1 MRRQGLVLAAV
12 VALGALAPACTGGGD
27 EIVIGVVGP
36 SSGPGAEIGLA
47 SRRGAEL
54 AAKDLNRTG
63 GVAGRMIRIEY
74 RDDAEAFRLP
84 EILRDL
90 AVGKRASAIIGPENL
105 AAVANPTG
113 PLREVS
119 TPFLSIVP
127 EGALGERV
135 FRLSPSAADQ
145 AAVLAHW
152 LTQVRGFRR
161 VAIAAAD
168 DPAGA
173 AGAEAMEAALREAGR
188 PAVAVRRFPPG
199 LPDPSPTVA
208 ALRESSPG
216 ALVVWAGPDDAA
228 RLLGAVRERRWGV
241 QVAGP
246 LTLFDPDYR
255 SLAGAS
261 TDNTAFVLPRRKH
274 WFTPELIE
282 WFLGYSEAHGV
293 LTIPKQ
299 LTLIPALS
307 YLDMLA
313 YDAVKVIAEAAGR
326 AGSPEAAKVLAA
338 LEDGTTVKGVFADY
352 AFDGERHEGFET
364 EGLWMARLSNF
375 AFLYDADPRA
385 DRELEITSYKV
396 QVSAYYVPQEFLRT
410 ERGRRIQQRI
420 LDQVLTDP
428 ENVNFFRAYR
438 PPRPPPGPL

>member
-1 MRRQGLVLAAV
+1 L
-12 VALGALAPACTGGGD
+12 PACTGGGD

-47 SRRGAEL
+47 SRRGANL

-63 GVAGRMIRIEY
+63 GIGGRQIKIEY

-90 AVGKRASAIIGPENL
+90 AVGKKASAIIGPETL
-105 AAVANPTG
+105 AAVANPSG

-127 EGALGERV
+127 EGALGDRV
-135 FRLSPSAADQ
+135 FRLSPSADDQ
-145 AAVLAHW
+145 ASVLAHW
-152 LTQVRGFRR
+152 LVEVRRFER
-161 VAIAAAD
+161 VAIAASD
-168 DPAGA
+168 DAAGR
-173 AGAEAMEAALREAGR
+173 AGAEAMERALGDAGR
-188 PAVAVRRFPPG
+188 PPVAVRRFPAG
-199 LPDPSPTVA
+199 LPDPSPVVA
-208 ALRESSPG
+208 ALRESNPG
-216 ALVVWAGPDDAA
+216 ALVIWAGPDDAA
-228 RLLGAVRERRWGV
+228 RLLGAVRDRKWGV

-255 SLAGAS
+255 SLAG
-261 TDNTAFVLPRRKH
+261 TRTENTAFVLPHREH
-274 WFTPELIE
+274 WFTQDLVE
-282 WFLGYSEAHGV
+282 WFLGYNDAYGV

-313 YDAVKVIAEAAGR
+313 YDAVKLVAEAVSRG
-326 AGSPEAAKVLAA
+326 GSRDADEVLAA
-338 LEDGTTVKGVFADY
+338 LQDGAKVKGVFAEY
-352 AFDGERHEGFET
+352 RFDGSDHEGFEPD
-364 EGLWMARLSNF
+364 ELWMARLSNF

-385 DRELEITSYKV
+385 DRALEIASYKV
-396 QVSAYYVPQEFLRT
+396 QVSAFYVPQDFLRSP
-410 ERGRRIQQRI
+410 RGRRIQQRI

-428 ENVNFFRAYR
+428 ENVDFFRDYR